1 MEEQA
6 VGDIAVKE
14 YLLTY
19 LWTGLEC
26 FAAILLFDGFS
37 ERKCSPRSHWLIA
50 AGFTVLDAT
59 VLNLLAPE
67 MASFG
72 KILYGCAA
80 FFMLHSILYQSGLL
94 FGLCITT
101 IYYAT
106 ICCIDNFFAAFVF
119 LLFDTPA
126 MVGLSET
133 VLLPFLMYSVVL
145 VVFYLHKR
153 IRRSKV
159 IGTTSWRWYMV
170 PTLLSLVSVF
180 LIFFF
185 GNCFQKGQMSA
196 LPLFVCACFITFLQM
211 AAMFLVSWMEQN
223 AHFREDSLS
232 LRTRAQAQQES
243 IEALSAAYTQQRK
256 LTHDFQAH
264 LDTLAGMLTQEPLD
278 TSGLQ
283 KYVQG
288 LRASQTDRI
297 LLVNTHHA
305 ALDALLN
312 QKALVAQNRKI
323 DIQFSVNDL
332 SAVKINMV
340 DLTILI
346 SNTLDNAI
354 EACEKLPED
363 DRQIFVQV
371 LLEEDVLFYSVRNRS
386 LPVEIQPGQLP
397 ATTKVPSSLHGY
409 GLQNVQTTLGKYHS
423 LYAIN
428 YADGWFG
435 FATDLPNDRNSTSPA
450 SS

>member
-1 MEEQA
+1 MGDVA
-6 VGDIAVKE
+6 VRE

-19 LWTGLEC
+19 LWTGTEC

-37 ERKCSPRSHWLIA
+37 ERQHSPRTHWLIA
-50 AGFTVLDAT
+50 VGVTALDAT

-80 FFMLHSILYQSGLL
+80 FFMLHSILYQSGPL

-119 LLFDTPA
+119 LLFDTPTVVA
-126 MVGLSET
+126 LSDT
-133 VLLPFLMYSVVL
+133 VLLPFLMYSVVI

-159 IGTTSWRWYMV
+159 IGTTSWRWYIV
-170 PTLLSLVSVF
+170 PALLSLVSVF

-185 GNCFQKGQMSA
+185 GNFFREGQMSA

-223 AHFREDSLS
+223 AHYREETLS
-232 LRTRAQAQQES
+232 LQTKAQAQQES

-264 LDTLAGMLTQEPLD
+264 LDTLAGLLTQEPLD
-278 TSGLQ
+278 TCALQ
-283 KYVQG
+283 KYVHD
-288 LRASQTDRI
+288 LRVAQTNRI

-312 QKALVAQNRKI
+312 QKALVAKNRKI
-323 DIQFSVNDL
+323 DIQFFVNDL

-340 DLTILI
+340 HLTILI

-354 EACEKLPED
+354 EACEKLSED
-363 DRQIFVQV
+363 NRQIFVKV

-386 LPVEIQPGQLP
+386 LPVEIQPGRLP
-397 ATTKVPSSLHGY
+397 ATTKEPPSLHGY
-409 GLQNVQTTLGKYHS
+409 GLQNVQTTLKKYQS

-435 FATDLPNDRNSTSPA
+435 FATDLANTLIS
-450 SS
+450 

>member
-1 MEEQA
+1 MGEYILS
-6 VGDIAVKE
+6 G

-19 LWTGLEC
+19 IWTGLEC

-37 ERKCSPRSHWLIA
+37 ERKCSPGMHWFIA
-50 AGFTVLDAT
+50 ACFTVLDAT
-59 VLNLLAPE
+59 ALNLLDPR
-67 MASFG
+67 MASLG
-72 KILYGCAA
+72 KMFYGCAA
-80 FFMLHSILYQSGLL
+80 IFLLHSILYRSSTL
-94 FGLCITT
+94 FSLCMT
-101 IYYAT
+101 IICYAT
-106 ICCIDNFFAAFVF
+106 MSCIDNLCATFAFWQSGASMAIDLSDTILVPFFVYCA
-119 LLFDTPA
+119 TI
-126 MVGLSET
+126 T
-133 VLLPFLMYSVVL
+133 I
-145 VVFYLHKR
+145 FYFHKF
-153 IRRSKV
+153 IRKSKV
-159 IGTTSWRWYMV
+159 TGTTSWQWYTV
-170 PTLLSLVSVF
+170 PTLLSLVSIL

-185 GNCFQKGQMSA
+185 GDCFQKNQMAA
-196 LPLFVCACFITFLQM
+196 LPLFVCACFITFLQT

-223 AHFREDSLS
+223 AHFREESLS

-243 IEALSAAYTQQRK
+243 IEALSAAYAQQRK

-264 LDTLAGMLTQEPLD
+264 LDTLSGMLAQQPPD
-278 TSGLQ
+278 TSALQ

-312 QKALVAQNRKI
+312 QKALVAKNRKI

-332 SAVKINMV
+332 SGVKINTV

-354 EACEKLPED
+354 EACVKLPED
-363 DRQIFVQV
+363 DRQIFVKV

-386 LPVEIQPGQLP
+386 LPVDVPPGQMP
-397 ATTKVPSSLHGY
+397 ATTKEPVSLHGY
-409 GLQNVQTTLGKYHS
+409 GLQNVKTTLDKYHS
-423 LYAIN
+423 LYAIH

-435 FATDLPNDRNSTSPA
+435 FATDLPNSYINTK
-450 SS
+450 

>member
-1 MEEQA
+1 MK
-6 VGDIAVKE
+6 G

-19 LWTGLEC
+19 LWCGLEC

-37 ERKCSPRSHWLIA
+37 ERKRSPRIHWLVA
-50 AGFTVLDAT
+50 VGFTALDAT

-67 MASFG
+67 TASFG

-80 FFMLHSILYQSGLL
+80 FFILHSILYQSGLL

-106 ICCIDNFFAAFVF
+106 ICCIDNFFATFVF
-119 LLFDTPA
+119 LLFDTPV
-126 MVGLSET
+126 MVGLSDT
-133 VLLPFLMYSVVL
+133 VLITFLMYSVVI
-145 VVFYLHKR
+145 VAFYLHKR
-153 IRRSKV
+153 IRRSRV
-159 IGTTSWRWYMV
+159 IGTISWRWYIV
-170 PTLLSLVSVF
+170 PTFLSLVNVF

-185 GNCFQKGQMSA
+185 GNFFQENKMA
-196 LPLFVCACFITFLQM
+196 TLPLFVCACFITFLQT

-223 AHFREDSLS
+223 AHFREESLS

-243 IEALSAAYTQQRK
+243 IEALSAAYAQQRK

-264 LDTLAGMLTQEPLD
+264 LDTLAGLLAQQPPD
-278 TSGLQ
+278 TSALQ
-283 KYVQG
+283 EYVQD

-312 QKALVAQNRKI
+312 QKALVAKNRKI

-371 LLEEDVLFYSVRNRS
+371 LLEEDALFYSVRNRS
-386 LPVEIQPGQLP
+386 LPVNVQPGRLP
-397 ATTKVPSSLHGY
+397 ATTKEPSSLHGY
-409 GLQNVQTTLGKYHS
+409 GLQNVQTTLDKYHS
-423 LYAIN
+423 LYAIQ

-435 FATDLPNDRNSTSPA
+435 FATDLPNDRDSTSPA
-450 SS
+450 GS

>member
-1 MEEQA
+1 MT
-6 VGDIAVKE
+6 E

-19 LWTGLEC
+19 LWAGMEC

-37 ERKCSPRSHWLIA
+37 ERKHRPSIHWLIA
-50 AGFTVLDAT
+50 GCFTILEAT
-59 VLNLLAPE
+59 GLNLLDPGL
-67 MASFG
+67 ASLSRG
-72 KILYGCAA
+72 VYGISV
-80 FFMLHSILYQSGLL
+80 FFVLHIVLYQSSLL
-94 FGLCITT
+94 FGLYMTI

-106 ICCIDNFFAAFVF
+106 LGCVDNLCSTFVF
-119 LLFDTPA
+119 FLSGASSATDFSDTMLVA
-126 MVGLSET
+126 FLIHCLS
-133 VLLPFLMYSVVL
+133 FF
-145 VVFYLHKR
+145 VFYLHKCTR
-153 IRRSKV
+153 KNKV
-159 IGTTSWRWYMV
+159 VGTTSWQWYTI
-170 PTLLSLVSVF
+170 PALLSLISIL

-185 GNCFQKGQMSA
+185 GTCFQNRQMTT
-196 LPLFVCACFITFLQM
+196 LPLFVCAGFIAFLQT

-223 AHFREDSLS
+223 AHYREETLS
-232 LRTRAQAQQES
+232 LQTKARAQQES
-243 IEALSAAYTQQRK
+243 IEALSAAYAQQRK

-264 LDTLAGMLTQEPLD
+264 LDTLAGMLTQAPLD
-278 TSGLQ
+278 TGTLQ
-283 KYVQG
+283 KYVQD
-288 LRASQTDRI
+288 LRAAQTSRL

-312 QKALVAQNRKI
+312 QKAFVAKKRKI

-332 SAVKINMV
+332 SAIKINMV

-386 LPVEIQPGQLP
+386 LPVNIQPGQLP
-397 ATTKVPSSLHGY
+397 ITTKIPPSLHGY
-409 GLQNVQTTLGKYHS
+409 GLLNVQTTLQKYSS

-435 FATDLPNDRNSTSPA
+435 FATDLPNTPIS
-450 SS
+450 

>member
-1 MEEQA
+1 MGEYILS
-6 VGDIAVKE
+6 G

-19 LWTGLEC
+19 IWTGLEC

-37 ERKCSPRSHWLIA
+37 ERKCSPGMHWFIA
-50 AGFTVLDAT
+50 ACFTVLDAT
-59 VLNLLAPE
+59 ALNLLDPR
-67 MASFG
+67 MASLG
-72 KILYGCAA
+72 KMFYGCAA
-80 FFMLHSILYQSGLL
+80 IFLLHSILYRSSTL
-94 FGLCITT
+94 FSLCMT
-101 IYYAT
+101 IICYAT
-106 ICCIDNFFAAFVF
+106 MSCIDNLCATFAFWQSGASMAIDLSDTILVPFFVYCA
-119 LLFDTPA
+119 TI
-126 MVGLSET
+126 T
-133 VLLPFLMYSVVL
+133 I
-145 VVFYLHKR
+145 FYFHKF
-153 IRRSKV
+153 IRKSKV
-159 IGTTSWRWYMV
+159 TGTTRWQWYTV
-170 PTLLSLVSVF
+170 PTLLSLVSIL

-185 GNCFQKGQMSA
+185 GDCFQKNQMAA
-196 LPLFVCACFITFLQM
+196 LPLFVCACFITFLQT

-223 AHFREDSLS
+223 AHFREESLS

-243 IEALSAAYTQQRK
+243 IEALSAAYAQQRK

-264 LDTLAGMLTQEPLD
+264 LDTLSGMLAQQTPD
-278 TSGLQ
+278 TSALH

-312 QKALVAQNRKI
+312 QKALVAKNRKI

-332 SAVKINMV
+332 SGVKINTV

-354 EACEKLPED
+354 EACVKLPED
-363 DRQIFVQV
+363 DRQIFVKV

-386 LPVEIQPGQLP
+386 LPVDVPPGQMP
-397 ATTKVPSSLHGY
+397 ATTKEPVSLHGY
-409 GLQNVQTTLGKYHS
+409 GLQNVKTTLDKYHS
-423 LYAIN
+423 LYAIH

-435 FATDLPNDRNSTSPA
+435 FATDLPNSYINTK
-450 SS
+450 

>member
-1 MEEQA
+1 MS
-6 VGDIAVKE
+6 G

-19 LWTGLEC
+19 IWTGLEC

-37 ERKCSPRSHWLIA
+37 ERKCSPGMHWFIA
-50 AGFTVLDAT
+50 ACFTVLDAT
-59 VLNLLAPE
+59 ALNLLDPR
-67 MASFG
+67 MASLG
-72 KILYGCAA
+72 KMFYGCAA
-80 FFMLHSILYQSGLL
+80 IFLLHSILYRSSTL
-94 FGLCITT
+94 FSLCMT
-101 IYYAT
+101 IICYAT
-106 ICCIDNFFAAFVF
+106 MSCIDNLCATFAFWQSGASMAIDLSDTILVPFFVYCA
-119 LLFDTPA
+119 TI
-126 MVGLSET
+126 T
-133 VLLPFLMYSVVL
+133 I
-145 VVFYLHKR
+145 FYFHKF
-153 IRRSKV
+153 IRKSKV
-159 IGTTSWRWYMV
+159 TGTTSWQWYTV
-170 PTLLSLVSVF
+170 PTLLSLVSIL

-185 GNCFQKGQMSA
+185 GDCFQKNQMAA
-196 LPLFVCACFITFLQM
+196 LPLFVCACFITFLQT

-223 AHFREDSLS
+223 AHFREESLS

-243 IEALSAAYTQQRK
+243 IEALSAAYAQQRK

-264 LDTLAGMLTQEPLD
+264 LDTLSGMLAQQPPD
-278 TSGLQ
+278 TSALQ

-312 QKALVAQNRKI
+312 QKALVAKNRKI

-332 SAVKINMV
+332 SGVKINTV

-354 EACEKLPED
+354 EACVKLPED
-363 DRQIFVQV
+363 DRQIFVKV

-386 LPVEIQPGQLP
+386 LPVDVPPGQMP
-397 ATTKVPSSLHGY
+397 ATTKEPVSLHGY
-409 GLQNVQTTLGKYHS
+409 GLQNVKTTLDKYHS
-423 LYAIN
+423 LYAIH

-435 FATDLPNDRNSTSPA
+435 FATDLPNSYINTK
-450 SS
+450 

>member
-1 MEEQA
+1 MR
-6 VGDIAVKE
+6 E

-19 LWTGLEC
+19 LWSGLEC

-37 ERKCSPRSHWLIA
+37 KRKYSPEMHWLVA
-50 AGFTVLDAT
+50 ACFSVLDAT
-59 VLNLLAPE
+59 VLNLLAPG

-72 KILYGCAA
+72 KLLYGCAA
-80 FFMLHSILYQSGLL
+80 FFILHTILYQSGLV
-94 FGLCITT
+94 FGLYMTI
-101 IYYAT
+101 IYYAAM
-106 ICCIDNFFAAFVF
+106 CCMDNLCTTFVF
-119 LLFDTPA
+119 LLPVTSDITD
-126 MVGLSET
+126 LSNNI
-133 VLLPFLMYSVVL
+133 LLPVLVYSVVI
-145 VVFYLHKR
+145 VVFYCHNR
-153 IRRSKV
+153 IRRNKA
-159 IGTTSWRWYMV
+159 IGTTSTQWYTA
-170 PTLLSLVSVF
+170 PTLLSLVSIL

-185 GNCFQKGQMSA
+185 GDCFQEGQMAA
-196 LPLFVCACFITFLQM
+196 LPLFVCACFITFLQT
-211 AAMFLVSWMEQN
+211 AVIFLVSWMEQN
-223 AHFREDSLS
+223 AHYREETLS
-232 LRTRAQAQQES
+232 LQTKAQAQQES
-243 IEALSAAYTQQRK
+243 IEALNAAYAQQRK

-264 LDTLAGMLTQEPLD
+264 LDTLAGLLTQEPLD
-278 TSGLQ
+278 TSALQ

-312 QKALVAQNRKI
+312 QKALVAKNRKI

-332 SAVKINMV
+332 SAVKINML

-371 LLEEDVLFYSVRNRS
+371 LLEEDALFYSVRNRS
-386 LPVEIQPGQLP
+386 LPVNVQPGQLP
-397 ATTKVPSSLHGY
+397 LTTKDPSSLHGY
-409 GLQNVQTTLGKYHS
+409 GLQNVQTTLRKYHS
-423 LYAIN
+423 LYALN

-435 FATDLPNDRNSTSPA
+435 FATDLPNTLIS
-450 SS
+450 

>member
-1 MEEQA
+1 M
-6 VGDIAVKE
+6 KE

-19 LWTGLEC
+19 LWSGLEC

-37 ERKCSPRSHWLIA
+37 ERKRSPRIYWLIA
-50 AGFTVLDAT
+50 VGFTALDAT

-67 MASFG
+67 MESLG

-119 LLFDTPA
+119 LLFDSST
-126 MVGLSET
+126 MVALSDT
-133 VLLPFLMYSVVL
+133 VLPPFLMYSVVL
-145 VVFYLHKR
+145 VIFYSHNR
-153 IRRSKV
+153 IRKSKV
-159 IGTTSWRWYMV
+159 IATTSWKWYIV
-170 PTLLSLVSVF
+170 PTLLSLISIV

-185 GNCFQKGQMSA
+185 GDCFQKDQMSE
-196 LPLFVCACFITFLQM
+196 LPLFVCACFITFLQT
-211 AAMFLVSWMEQN
+211 AAMFLISWMEQN
-223 AHFREDSLS
+223 AHYREETLS
-232 LRTRAQAQQES
+232 LQTKAQAQQES

-264 LDTLAGMLTQEPLD
+264 LDTLAGMLTQEHLN
-278 TSGLQ
+278 TGALQ

-288 LRASQTDRI
+288 LRAAQTNRI

-312 QKALVAQNRKI
+312 QKALVAKNRKI
-323 DIQFSVNDL
+323 DIQFFVNDL

-354 EACEKLPED
+354 EACEKLSASD
-363 DRQIFVQV
+363 KQIFVKV

-386 LPVEIQPGQLP
+386 LPVAIQPGQLP
-397 ATTKVPSSLHGY
+397 ATTKEPPSLHGY
-409 GLQNVQTTLGKYHS
+409 GLQNVLTTLDKYHS
-423 LYAIN
+423 LYAIQ

-435 FATDLPNDRNSTSPA
+435 FATDLPNTLIS
-450 SS
+450 